1 MKLKGNSLSGFCKL
15 FLSSKLWHL
24 INGQTMIKQ
33 NNQLLITKAQTSY
46 QVLFGQVLFLK
57 IHLINLQ
64 SFNLLTSFHGFSH
77 KND

>member
-1 MKLKGNSLSGFCKL
+1 
-15 FLSSKLWHL
+15 
-24 INGQTMIKQ
+24 MIKQ

>member
-1 MKLKGNSLSGFCKL
+1 
-15 FLSSKLWHL
+15 
-24 INGQTMIKQ
+24 MIKQ

-64 SFNLLTSFHGFSH
+64 SLNLLTSFQGFSH